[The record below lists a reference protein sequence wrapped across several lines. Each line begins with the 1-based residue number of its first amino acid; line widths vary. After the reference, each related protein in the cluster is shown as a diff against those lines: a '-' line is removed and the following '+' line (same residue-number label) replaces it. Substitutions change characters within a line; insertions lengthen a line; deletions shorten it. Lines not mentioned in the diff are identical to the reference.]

1 MKIKVKRYKQIE
13 NVAIT
18 EAVQKILGEE
28 IDSDRIKS
36 AVVSIQNSGLDPDSI
51 EQILAA
57 ISVAANMEL
66 GITGE

>member
-1 MKIKVKRYKQIE
+1 M
-13 NVAIT
+13 
-18 EAVQKILGEE
+18 QKILGEE